1 MQRAITRIEARGLD
15 PTRPARW
22 RDHCATVKP
31 ASVEHV
37 ATLVATT
44 VAVALLVGCARR
56 RGNAFAAPAGRIV
69 AVAILAAYACEHLV
83 YALRGRWSVQLNLP
97 LHLTD
102 AVTLAAVAALWRP
115 QSALLVELVYFWA
128 LSASLQAVLT
138 PDLGQDFPDILFF
151 TYFITHCG
159 AIVAACLLVFGTH
172 RTPRPHAVLRTYA
185 ITLAFTAL
193 AAVGSVLT
201 GGNYMYLRR
210 KPARGSLLD
219 LMGPWPVYIA
229 VAAGLGLL
237 ILLILDAGARRMSQD
252 GTPRSRG
259 RVGRDRSGS
268 GRA

>member
-1 MQRAITRIEARGLD
+1 ME
-15 PTRPARW
+15 
-22 RDHCATVKP
+22 P
-31 ASVEHV
+31 ASAEHV
-37 ATLVATT
+37 ATLAATT
-44 VAVALLVGCARR
+44 VAVALLVSCARR
-56 RGNAFAAPAGRIV
+56 RGDAFAAPAGRV
-69 AVAILAAYACEHLV
+69 LAVLILGAYACEHIV
-83 YALRGRWSVQLNLP
+83 YALRDRWSVQLNLP

-115 QSALLVELVYFWA
+115 QSALLVEIVYFWA

-138 PDLGQDFPDILFF
+138 PDLGPNFPDVLFF

-159 AIVAACLLVFGTH
+159 AILAACLLVFGTQ

-193 AAVGSVLT
+193 AAVGTVLT

-229 VAAGLGLL
+229 AAAGLGLL
-237 ILLILDAGARRMSQD
+237 ILLILDAVARRGSQD
-252 GTPRSRG
+252 RRSGSRG
-259 RVGRDRSGS
+259 RVGRDRSGTH
-268 GRA
+268 RT